1 MKNTDFIKDIG
12 GDVVLSNKGR
22 IYKGFNP
29 QSVTMAGYKDGFK
42 FHEETYDNMDD
53 SYGEIANILTALKFS
68 KFEMKDYIS
77 KYDMTN
83 IKILDF
89 ENPISKIKVRLVL
102 QGFKKDLSDLKDIY
116 NELV

>member
-1 MKNTDFIKDIG
+1 MKNTDFIKYIG
-12 GDVVLSNKGR
+12 GNMVLSNEGR

-29 QSVTMAGYKDGFK
+29 QSATMAGYKNGLK
-42 FHEETYDNMDD
+42 LYEKTYDNMDNFCE
-53 SYGEIANILTALKFS
+53 EIANILTALKFS
-68 KFEMKDYIS
+68 NFEMKGYIS
-77 KYDMTN
+77 YDVTN

-102 QGFKKDLSDLKDIY
+102 HGFKQDLSDLKDIY

>member
-1 MKNTDFIKDIG
+1 
-12 GDVVLSNKGR
+12 
-22 IYKGFNP
+22 
-29 QSVTMAGYKDGFK
+29 
-42 FHEETYDNMDD
+42 MDD
-53 SYGEIANILTALKFS
+53 FYGEIANILTALKFS

-77 KYDMTN
+77 KYDVTN

-102 QGFKKDLSDLKDIY
+102 QEFKKDLNDLKYIY

>member
-1 MKNTDFIKDIG
+1 MKNTDFIKNIG
-12 GDVVLSNKGR
+12 GDVVLSNEGR

-42 FHEETYDNMDD
+42 FHEDTYDNMNDF
-53 SYGEIANILTALKFS
+53 YGEIASTLIALKFS
-68 KFEMKDYIS
+68 KFEMKGYIS
-77 KYDMTN
+77 KYDVTN

-102 QGFKKDLSDLKDIY
+102 LGFKQDLSDLKDIY
-116 NELV
+116 NEAV